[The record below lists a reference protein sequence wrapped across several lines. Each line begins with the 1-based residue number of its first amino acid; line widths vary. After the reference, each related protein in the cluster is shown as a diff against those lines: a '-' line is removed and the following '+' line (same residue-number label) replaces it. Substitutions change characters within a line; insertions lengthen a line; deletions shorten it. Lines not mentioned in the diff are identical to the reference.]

1 MEIHFFCNWMRFGRK
16 YESEVIFS
24 CSLENLVCQKLNI
37 LTLQPL
43 ASFREITWNFHHFE
57 PFHCEFTDI
66 VVKMSSYCFIII
78 WIKKTDDSKV
88 NAKAH

>member
-1 MEIHFFCNWMRFGRK
+1 MRFGRK
-16 YESEVIFS
+16 YESEVFFS